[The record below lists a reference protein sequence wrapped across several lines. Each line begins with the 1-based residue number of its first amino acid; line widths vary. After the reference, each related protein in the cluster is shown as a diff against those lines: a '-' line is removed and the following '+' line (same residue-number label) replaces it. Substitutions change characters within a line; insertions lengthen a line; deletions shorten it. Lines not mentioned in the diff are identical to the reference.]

1 MKAISLTLPAGS
13 AAKPNKASP
22 SPALHVSN
30 LAKTFEDHSAL
41 NGVDFAVGPGEV
53 TAIIGPSG
61 AGKTTLLRCI
71 ALLTLPDVGKIDLL
85 GTTVF
90 DEHSPSSDR
99 RATDLRALHR
109 DVLTRVGVVFQ
120 SLNLWPHRT
129 VLENVADPL
138 VRVRGIPRKEAETRA
153 AAQIEE
159 LGLSGKLTRR
169 PDTLSGGE
177 KQRVA
182 LARALVGRPDL
193 LLLDEITSALDLER
207 VAELLV
213 LLRRLAKSAMTL
225 VLVTHELSFA
235 SEVAQQLVFME
246 DGRIVEIGRPQDVLT
261 NPRSMRVR
269 EFLSRV
275 SEGSAWLSSA
285 IGGEDEQHR
294 RRTD

>member
-1 MKAISLTLPAGS
+1 L
-13 AAKPNKASP
+13 
-22 SPALHVSN
+22 
-30 LAKTFEDHSAL
+30 
-41 NGVDFAVGPGEV
+41 GEV

-71 ALLTLPDVGKIDLL
+71 ALLTLPDVGKIELF
-85 GTTVF
+85 GSPVF
-90 DEHSPSSDR
+90 DARSASFNG
-99 RATDLRALHR
+99 RAGDLRVLQR
-109 DVLTRVGVVFQ
+109 DVLARVGVVFQ

-138 VRVRGIPRKEAETRA
+138 VRVRAIPRKEAEATA
-153 AAQIEE
+153 TAQLEE

-182 LARALVGRPDL
+182 LARALVGKPDI

-213 LLRRLAKSAMTL
+213 LLRQLAKSAMTL
-225 VLVTHELSFA
+225 VLVTHELSFV

-246 DGRIVEIGRPQDVLT
+246 DGRIVEIGRPQGVLT

-269 EFLSRV
+269 DFLSRV
-275 SEGSAWLSSA
+275 SEGFSNKHGHSK
-285 IGGEDEQHR
+285 D
-294 RRTD
+294 T

>member
-1 MKAISLTLPAGS
+1 MKGNSSTPTAGS
-13 AAKPNKASP
+13 PAKPHKASP
-22 SPALHVSN
+22 SPALHVSS
-30 LAKTFEDHSAL
+30 LAKTFEDHIAL

-71 ALLTLPDVGKIDLL
+71 ALLALPDAGKIDLL
-85 GTTVF
+85 GATVF
-90 DEHSPSSDR
+90 DEHLPSSN

-109 DVLTRVGVVFQ
+109 DVLARVGVVFQ

-138 VRVRGIPRKEAETRA
+138 VRVRGIPRKEAEATA
-153 AAQIEE
+153 TAQLEE

-182 LARALVGRPDL
+182 LARTLVGKPDI

-207 VAELLV
+207 VAELLI
-213 LLRRLAKSAMTL
+213 LLRRLATSAMTL
-225 VLVTHELSFA
+225 VLVTHELSFV

-246 DGRIVEIGRPQDVLT
+246 DGRVVEIGRPLDVLT
-261 NPRSMRVR
+261 NPRLVRVR

-275 SEGSAWLSSA
+275 NEGFSVAFSNR
-285 IGGEDEQHR
+285 GGPA
-294 RRTD
+294 